1 MPKTRVHE
9 LAKTL
14 NVSSKDLIEKLKEF
28 NIIVKNHMSNL
39 KEEEINTILK
49 YYDDQ
54 KGKNNNK
61 DVNTK
66 SDKEYINSN
75 EDKNNNKNKNK
86 KDNKK
91 DTAMQKEEQKEDSEI
106 GVIQIGAKVTVKE
119 LAEKLEKSSSEIVI
133 KIMNLKIM
141 ATINQ
146 EIDFDI

>member
-39 KEEEINTILK
+39 KEEDINTILK

-54 KGKNNNK
+54 KGKNNSK

-66 SDKEYINSN
+66 SDK
-75 EDKNNNKNKNK
+75 
-86 KDNKK
+86 
-91 DTAMQKEEQKEDSEI
+91 
-106 GVIQIGAKVTVKE
+106 
-119 LAEKLEKSSSEIVI
+119 
-133 KIMNLKIM
+133 
-141 ATINQ
+141 
-146 EIDFDI
+146 